1 MRDRSSSCPRR
12 SQRPWPGRRT
22 VRRCPCSKR
31 AIGGGLRPSA
41 RRHGFVPRARLV
53 ARLLEPTYVPLVLLV
68 APAGFG
74 KTTLLAEWAEGDA
87 RPFTFVTPDPDRNGL
102 DPVSALRRAIADHEC
117 PTVVVVDDAHLI
129 GDDSMGEL
137 ATLVDHLPI
146 GSQLAIASR
155 SEPRLPVGRL
165 RAHRRV
171 LELRSTDLAMTRTES
186 AALLAAAGLDLEPS
200 QVDTLVRRTEG
211 WPAGLY
217 LAAVPS
223 GSSRTRKGVGRWT
236 GDDRLVADYLR
247 DELLSGLSPA
257 ELSFLLRTSVLD
269 KAVRAAVRR
278 RPGAARLRR
287 HADGLV
293 ALEPA
298 ARSARPSG

>member
-1 MRDRSSSCPRR
+1 MPATIATPLAGPPDGEAMPVLEA
-12 SQRPWPGRRT
+12 T
-22 VRRCPCSKR
+22 
-31 AIGGGLRPSA
+31 IGGGLRPSA

-102 DPVSALRRAIADHEC
+102 APVSALRRAIADHEC

-137 ATLVDHLPI
+137 ATLVDHLPA

-171 LELRSTDLAMTRTES
+171 LELRSTELAMTRTES

-217 LAAVPS
+217 LAALPLRDQPNT
-223 GSSRTRKGVGRWT
+223 GKALAGWT

-247 DELLSGLSPA
+247 DELLSRALAGRA
-257 ELSFLLRTSVLD
+257 EFLLRTSVLD
-269 KAVRAAVRR
+269 KAVRPAVRR
-278 RPGAARLRR
+278 RAGAARLRR
-287 HADGLV
+287 HARRRLV
-293 ALEPA
+293 PLEPA
-298 ARSARPSG
+298 ARSARPPG